1 MTVETVCEFIK
12 SQWFHGDAEDVV
24 PYDQHED
31 GVGYVTKLTDQQLIG
46 ATKMSSS
53 LIRILK
59 KLPSSGRREAEIK
72 KINAY
77 HVEDRDPFTT
87 ELVVKLSR
95 TKKEGD
101 RIGFY
106 DEIQREI
113 QREKVA

>member
-1 MTVETVCEFIK
+1 MTVETVCDFIK
-12 SQWFHGDAEDVV
+12 SQWFHGDTDVV
-24 PYDQHED
+24 PYDPRED
-31 GVGYVTKLTDQQLIG
+31 GVGYVTKITDPQLIG

-53 LIRILK
+53 LFRILK
-59 KLPSSGRREAEIK
+59 KLPHSGRREAEIK

-77 HVEDRDPFTT
+77 HVEDRDPFAT
-87 ELVVKLSR
+87 ELIIKLSR
-95 TKKEGD
+95 KKQEGD